1 MRRISTG
8 FPKGDTS
15 SMPNHSFLS
24 TLWLPPS
31 SCTELIHLTLWIK
44 CGVMSSEVSQ
54 AASSIL
60 CSLSI
65 VGMIHTLIVS
75 PRAKGLRAKA
85 NTDLFDVLC
94 GRFFCLVMYGKL
106 HQYHFCVVLKNIY
119 IQTCAHIYLCYI
131 HSWNLN
137 VTTRRVLTFLH
148 QVVGAFILLLHLIS
162 EQFSRKKGTALYLC
176 ILSQFLLMLLMHPM
190 NLPIRFFTYWFVF
203 SNFFFLDSIELHIL
217 K

>member
-119 IQTCAHIYLCYI
+119 TNMRTHISMLYSLMKFECHHKESANFFTSGSGSFHFTLASNFWTIFSEERYCSVFV
-131 HSWNLN
+131 HSFSILVNA
-137 VTTRRVLTFLH
+137 TDASHEPTH
-148 QVVGAFILLLHLIS
+148 QVFYILICF
-162 EQFSRKKGTALYLC
+162 Q
-176 ILSQFLLMLLMHPM
+176 
-190 NLPIRFFTYWFVF
+190 
-203 SNFFFLDSIELHIL
+203 
-217 K
+217 